1 MAMGSSKDAKKRTR
15 KPASVAEKASRSRMH
30 AKVAGDKQKSYAK
43 VVFCKKFHLDQ
54 VKMSDPKCV
63 TMPTVC
69 RNAPGGAF
77 RKKRPV
83 PESRNF
89 LERRSHVAV
98 HDVLVVRCT
107 VRHGKSWLFTP

>member
-89 LERRSHVAV
+89 H
-98 HDVLVVRCT
+98 
-107 VRHGKSWLFTP
+107 